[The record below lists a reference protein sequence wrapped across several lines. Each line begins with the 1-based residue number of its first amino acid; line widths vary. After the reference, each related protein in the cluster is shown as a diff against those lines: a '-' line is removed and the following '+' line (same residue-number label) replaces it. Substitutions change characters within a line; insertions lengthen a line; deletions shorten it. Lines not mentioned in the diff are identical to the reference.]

1 MPNDRIE
8 EEVKQFILREFLP
21 GEDPAALTSETP
33 LMTTGILDS
42 IATLKLISHLE
53 REYSVAFEA
62 HETDYE
68 HMNTIQDIAGMV
80 RSKK

>member
-1 MPNDRIE
+1 M
-8 EEVKQFILREFLP
+8 
-21 GEDPAALTSETP
+21 SP